1 MVTEGQNVHRGQL
14 ILSLNAADIQS
25 QLAQARQDL
34 LSAQTILQ
42 NARAGGPP
50 NEVAQLGGDLQK
62 AQAQVANLERTQAA
76 LTELVTKQAAT
87 QDELAK
93 NQEALDEARANLQAF
108 EQKTAALKKQTNID
122 AEAAGLRV
130 KQAEGQVQS
139 LEEKLR
145 SATVTAESDGTVY
158 SLPVHANDYVKVG
171 DILAEMADLRQVRVR
186 AFVDEPDLGSL
197 APDEEVKVSWDA
209 MPNRTWTGKVE
220 QVPKQVVARGTRSVG
235 EVLCS
240 VQNDKVELLPNVNV
254 EVRILVRQRPGVLV
268 VPRRAV
274 SYENGQHY
282 VFVFDG
288 EKIHRRQFEAGVASD
303 KNYEVISGLAL
314 GDKIALPGEVE
325 LNGRYGSSSHGG
337 QMNRRF
343 PCIPRFSMALFAG
356 MAMLATIGPLAE
368 AVESP
373 SVAASDASGTI
384 QTAQHQFNLG
394 NYAAAIKTLQ
404 SVPQVSNNAEAQ
416 YWLGR
421 SYYELHD
428 YDNAITASE
437 KSVELDPKNSVYHQW
452 LGTIYG
458 GKADRDRSFSYARK
472 VKKEFEE
479 AIRLNPSN
487 VEARRDLEQYDME
500 APWVVGGSKDEA
512 REQVTA
518 IEAIDPVE
526 GHLAHAA
533 YEMNAKKF
541 DLAEKE
547 YREVLAAKP
556 KRVESY
562 FDVIRFFIHENK
574 PADVEATIQ
583 AAAQVSPNDPRL
595 VYYRGV
601 SRVLSGTELPRGEE
615 YLKSYLASSP
625 DRSDWPSHAA
635 ARVSGWEGFTK
646 RKENVRKRQ
655 SNIVPLCNLDPGQKE
670 AKSRLE
676 KLEKSAH

>member
-1 MVTEGQNVHRGQL
+1 MRQTGLLQFYASGVAARSTARPMMAENSKRKWIVITLAVALVVIVLLVLAGRDQAPTVAIAQVSREDLTASITSNGKIEPISPVTARAQFPTFVDKIMVTEGQNVHRGQL

-50 NEVAQLGGDLQK
+50 NEVAQLAGDLQK

-76 LTELVTKQAAT
+76 LAELVTKQAAT

-197 APDEEVKVSWDA
+197 APDEEVTVSWDA

-303 KNYEVISGLAL
+303 KNYEVVSGLAL
-314 GDKIALPGEVE
+314 GDKIALPGEIE
-325 LNGRYGSSSHGG
+325 LKD
-337 QMNRRF
+337 
-343 PCIPRFSMALFAG
+343 G
-356 MAMLATIGPLAE
+356 MEVRAT
-368 AVESP
+368 
-373 SVAASDASGTI
+373 
-384 QTAQHQFNLG
+384 
-394 NYAAAIKTLQ
+394 
-404 SVPQVSNNAEAQ
+404 
-416 YWLGR
+416 
-421 SYYELHD
+421 
-428 YDNAITASE
+428 
-437 KSVELDPKNSVYHQW
+437 
-452 LGTIYG
+452 
-458 GKADRDRSFSYARK
+458 
-472 VKKEFEE
+472 
-479 AIRLNPSN
+479 
-487 VEARRDLEQYDME
+487 
-500 APWVVGGSKDEA
+500 
-512 REQVTA
+512 
-518 IEAIDPVE
+518 
-526 GHLAHAA
+526 
-533 YEMNAKKF
+533 
-541 DLAEKE
+541 
-547 YREVLAAKP
+547 
-556 KRVESY
+556 
-562 FDVIRFFIHENK
+562 
-574 PADVEATIQ
+574 
-583 AAAQVSPNDPRL
+583 
-595 VYYRGV
+595 
-601 SRVLSGTELPRGEE
+601 
-615 YLKSYLASSP
+615 
-625 DRSDWPSHAA
+625 
-635 ARVSGWEGFTK
+635 
-646 RKENVRKRQ
+646 
-655 SNIVPLCNLDPGQKE
+655 E
-670 AKSRLE
+670 AK
-676 KLEKSAH
+676 

>member
-1 MVTEGQNVHRGQL
+1 MAENNKRKPVTLVLVALLAIAILAVLALRRGAPVVKVVGVAREDLSATITSNGKVEPISPTVARAEFPAFVDKVTATEGQSVRRGQV
-14 ILSLNAADIQS
+14 ILTLNAADVRS
-25 QLAQARQDL
+25 QLAQARADL
-34 LSAQTILQ
+34 LTVQNDLR

-50 NEVAQLGGDLQK
+50 DQVAQLSGDLQ
-62 AQAQVANLERTQAA
+62 AAQVQVKNLESSEQA
-76 LTELVTKQAAT
+76 LKGLVAKQAAT

-171 DILAEMADLRQVRVR
+171 DVLAEMADLRQVRVR

-325 LNGRYGSSSHGG
+325 LKD
-337 QMNRRF
+337 
-343 PCIPRFSMALFAG
+343 G
-356 MAMLATIGPLAE
+356 MEVRAT
-368 AVESP
+368 
-373 SVAASDASGTI
+373 
-384 QTAQHQFNLG
+384 
-394 NYAAAIKTLQ
+394 
-404 SVPQVSNNAEAQ
+404 
-416 YWLGR
+416 
-421 SYYELHD
+421 
-428 YDNAITASE
+428 
-437 KSVELDPKNSVYHQW
+437 
-452 LGTIYG
+452 
-458 GKADRDRSFSYARK
+458 
-472 VKKEFEE
+472 
-479 AIRLNPSN
+479 
-487 VEARRDLEQYDME
+487 
-500 APWVVGGSKDEA
+500 
-512 REQVTA
+512 
-518 IEAIDPVE
+518 
-526 GHLAHAA
+526 
-533 YEMNAKKF
+533 
-541 DLAEKE
+541 
-547 YREVLAAKP
+547 
-556 KRVESY
+556 
-562 FDVIRFFIHENK
+562 
-574 PADVEATIQ
+574 
-583 AAAQVSPNDPRL
+583 
-595 VYYRGV
+595 
-601 SRVLSGTELPRGEE
+601 
-615 YLKSYLASSP
+615 
-625 DRSDWPSHAA
+625 
-635 ARVSGWEGFTK
+635 
-646 RKENVRKRQ
+646 
-655 SNIVPLCNLDPGQKE
+655 E
-670 AKSRLE
+670 AK
-676 KLEKSAH
+676 